1 MKKFLSFGFWN
12 TLAGSILRNRIIVI
26 AFLVIVTILLALQ
39 WKNIRVSYTE
49 ANLMPEDHPINKS
62 YDEFVEVFGEEG
74 NVIVIGTADSKL
86 FTTEKF
92 KAWDEL
98 KQDISNFEEVD
109 YSFGITDLEVL
120 KKIEKKKEFEF
131 KRILKGASDLEQKQ
145 LERLEDKLFNEL
157 PVYEGLLF
165 NKEHRTI
172 QTAVYLKKKIV
183 NKKARRD
190 LVLNDII
197 PLVEQFEK
205 ENDIEVHISGM
216 PYVRTLNSKY
226 IGDEIGVFI
235 VGALLV
241 TLIIFYFFFRSFR
254 ATFIAM
260 ITVSVGVMWAF
271 GFLGLLGYEITIL
284 TSIIPPLT
292 IVIGI
297 PNCVFLIN
305 KYQQEIK
312 KHGNQARSL
321 QRVIA
326 KIGNATLMTNLT
338 TASGFATFIF
348 IKSELLQEFGILASL
363 NIVAIFILSLL
374 IIPVAYSYMASPKEK
389 HLKHLRKKW
398 INKIVQ
404 KIENTVRHHRPAVY
418 FSAVGILVLS
428 IIGIYQIRISGS
440 MLEDMPKKAGFYEDI
455 LFFENSFNGILPLE
469 ILIDAK
475 KEKQITRLS
484 TLKRMQ
490 KLKVTLEDFDELSSP
505 VSILRLAKYSKQAF
519 YNGNPDYYQLPNRQE
534 RTFILPYVKSLKQKS
549 TKFDNYISKDGRYA
563 RMTTYMKD
571 VGTEE
576 MEAIESTLIPKI
588 NKIFPK
594 DKYEV
599 KLTGKALIFQ
609 KGTRYLVINLFIS
622 LGIAIL
628 LIAILM
634 AWMFRSFRMILIS
647 FIPNLL
653 PLLITAGMMGFFSI
667 PIKPS
672 TILVFSIAFGISVD
686 DTIHFLAK
694 YRQELK
700 VRNWS
705 IKRAVYPAL
714 RETTVSMFYTSIVL
728 FFGFSVFMI
737 SGFGGTVALGGLVSA
752 TLLFAMLANII
763 LLPSLLLSLE
773 KSVSKKER
781 MPRPQINVIEE
792 NEDDN
797 EDRKPKRSKWK
808 K

>member
-1 MKKFLSFGFWN
+1 MKKLLSFGFWN
-12 TLAGSILRNRIIVI
+12 TLAGSILRNRITVI
-26 AFLVIVTILLALQ
+26 IFLFIVTVLLALQ
-39 WKNIRVSYTE
+39 WKNIKISYTE
-49 ANLMPEDHPINKS
+49 ANLMPADHPINKS
-62 YDEFVEVFGEEG
+62 YDEFVDVFGEEG
-74 NVIVIGTADSKL
+74 SVIVIGTQDTAL
-86 FTTEKF
+86 FTPKKF
-92 KAWDEL
+92 SAWSHL
-98 KQDISNFEEVD
+98 KDTLSSYQEVD
-109 YSFGITDLEVL
+109 YSFGI
-120 KKIEKKKEFEF
+120 
-131 KRILKGASDLEQKQ
+131 SDLEILKKNEVKQEFDFEKIFNTSSDLSQK
-145 LERLEDKLFNEL
+145 KLDSLKNQVYNKL

-165 NKEHRTI
+165 NKEHHTI
-172 QTAVYLKKKIV
+172 QTAINLKKEIV

-190 LVLNDII
+190 FVLDKVI
-197 PLVEQFEK
+197 PLINQFEK
-205 ENDIEVHISGM
+205 ENDISVHVSGM
-216 PYVRTLNSKY
+216 PYVRTLSSKY
-226 IGDEIGVFI
+226 IGDEIGIFI
-235 VGALLV
+235 SGALLV

-260 ITVSVGVMWAF
+260 ITVSIGVMWAF
-271 GFLGLLGYEITIL
+271 GFMGLLGYEITIL

-348 IKSELLQEFGILASL
+348 IESKLLREFGILASL
-363 NIVAIFILSLL
+363 NIVAIFLLSLL
-374 IIPVAYSYMASPKEK
+374 IIPIAYSYMPSPKEK
-389 HLKHLRKKW
+389 HLEHLRKNW
-398 INKIVQ
+398 INFIVQ

-418 FSAVGILVLS
+418 FSSVGILVLS
-428 IIGIYQIRISGS
+428 IIGIYQIEISGS
-440 MLEDMPKKAGFYEDI
+440 MLDDMPKNASFYEDI
-455 LFFENSFNGILPLE
+455 RFFENSSNGILPLE

-475 KEKQITRLS
+475 KEQQVTKLS

-490 KLKVTLEDFDELSSP
+490 RLKETLGDFEQLSPP
-505 VSILRLAKYSKQAF
+505 VSILKLAKYSKQAF
-519 YNGNPDYYQLPNRQE
+519 YNGNPDYYQLPSRQE
-534 RTFILPYVKSLKQKS
+534 RTFLLPYVKSLENQS
-549 TKFDNYISKDGRYA
+549 TKFDNYISENGRYA
-563 RMTTYMKD
+563 RMTSYMKD
-571 VGTEE
+571 IGTKE
-576 MEAIESTLIPKI
+576 MEKIESILLPKI
-588 NKIFPK
+588 NKIFPPE
-594 DKYEV
+594 KYVV

-622 LGIAIL
+622 LGIAIV
-628 LIAILM
+628 LIAMLM

-653 PLLITAGMMGFFSI
+653 PLLITAGMMGYFSI

-672 TILVFSIAFGISVD
+672 TILIFSIAFGISVD

-694 YRQELK
+694 YRQELISH
-700 VRNWS
+700 NWS

-773 KSVSKKER
+773 KSVSNKKN
-781 MPRPQINVIEE
+781 MPEPHINII
-792 NEDDN
+792 DDGK
-797 EDRKPKRSKWK
+797 DAD
-808 K
+808 

>member
-1 MKKFLSFGFWN
+1 MKKLLSFGFWN
-12 TLAGSILRNRIIVI
+12 TIAGSILRNRIVVI
-26 AFLVIVTILLALQ
+26 SFLLVVAVLLALQ
-39 WKNIRVSYTE
+39 WKNIKFSYTE
-49 ANLMPEDHPINKS
+49 ANLMPADHPINKS
-62 YDEFVEVFGEEG
+62 YNEFIDIFGEEG
-74 NVIVIGTADSKL
+74 NVIVIGTQDSTL
-86 FTTEKF
+86 FTPEKF
-92 KAWDEL
+92 KAWSHL
-98 KQDISNFEEVD
+98 KDTLSSFKEVD
-109 YSFGITDLEVL
+109 YGFGI
-120 KKIEKKKEFEF
+120 
-131 KRILKGASDLEQKQ
+131 SDLEILQKNDVKQ
-145 LERLEDKLFNEL
+145 KFYFEKIFKSSSDLNQQKLDSLENKIYHEL

-165 NKEHRTI
+165 SKEHNTI
-172 QTAVYLKKKIV
+172 QTAIYLKKEIV
-183 NKKARRD
+183 NKKARKD
-190 LVLNDII
+190 FVLNNVI
-197 PLVEQFEK
+197 PLVEKFEK
-205 ENDIEVHISGM
+205 DNNIEVHVSGM
-216 PYVRTLNSKY
+216 PYVRTLSSKY
-226 IGDEIGVFI
+226 VGDEIGIFI
-235 VGALLV
+235 MGALLV

-260 ITVSVGVMWAF
+260 ITVSIGVMWAF

-348 IKSELLQEFGILASL
+348 IESKLLREFGILASL
-363 NIVAIFILSLL
+363 NIVAIFLLSLL

-389 HLKHLRKKW
+389 HLKHLGKKW

-404 KIENTVRHHRPAVY
+404 KIENSVRYHRPTVY

-428 IIGIYQIRISGS
+428 IIGIYQIKISGS
-440 MLEDMPKKAGFYEDI
+440 MLDDMPKKAGFYEDI
-455 LFFENSFNGILPLE
+455 RFFENSFNGILPLE

-475 KEKQITRLS
+475 KEKQITKLS
-484 TLKRMQ
+484 TLKRMER
-490 KLKVTLEDFDELSSP
+490 LKETLGDFEQLSPP
-505 VSILRLAKYSKQAF
+505 VSLLKLAKYSKQAF
-519 YNGNPDYYQLPNRQE
+519 YNGNPDYYQLPSRQE
-534 RTFILPYVKSLKQKS
+534 RTFILPYVKSLENQS
-549 TKFDNYISKDGRYA
+549 TKFDNYISSDGRYA
-563 RMTTYMKD
+563 RMTSYMKD
-571 VGTEE
+571 VGTKE
-576 MEAIESTLIPKI
+576 MEEIESILLPKI
-588 NKIFPK
+588 KKIFPAE
-594 DKYEV
+594 KYDV
-599 KLTGKALIFQ
+599 TLTGKALIFQ
-609 KGTRYLVINLFIS
+609 KGTRYLVMNLLIS
-622 LGIAIL
+622 LGIAIV
-628 LIAILM
+628 LIALLM

-653 PLLITAGMMGFFSI
+653 PLLITAGMMGFLSI

-700 VRNWS
+700 ERNWS

-773 KSVSKKER
+773 KSVSNKKN
-781 MPRPQINVIEE
+781 MPEPNFNYINKDE
-792 NEDDN
+792 N
-797 EDRKPKRSKWK
+797 SKK
-808 K
+808 